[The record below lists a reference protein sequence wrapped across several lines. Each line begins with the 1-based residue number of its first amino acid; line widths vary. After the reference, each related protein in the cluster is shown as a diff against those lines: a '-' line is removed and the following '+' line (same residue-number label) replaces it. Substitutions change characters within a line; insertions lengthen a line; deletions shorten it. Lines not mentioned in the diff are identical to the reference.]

1 MAIGLDQQPER
12 ILYPLRGIDV
22 LSAIKIL
29 QGFLIFADA
38 AINFPTRPECDRPWI
53 KLDRHGEVIKTAS
66 RLTKLQPGKM
76 AIEVR
81 MRVGRIVCN
90 PFIDNLKI
98 VLRIGSQKIVQHLH
112 LFRRRRFFHLL
123 RSFSFKTVSSRGWIS
138 AAIRRDLARHASIE
152 VSKSAVAKI
161 RPPATSRRSREFS
174 LSPRAG
180 RGSG

>member
-98 VLRIGSQKIVQHLH
+98 VLRIGSQKIVQHLSP
-112 LFRRRRFFHLL
+112 LPASSVLSFAEIFQFQNSIFTRLDFRRNPPRLGPSRID
-123 RSFSFKTVSSRGWIS
+123 RSLQI
-138 AAIRRDLARHASIE
+138 
-152 VSKSAVAKI
+152 
-161 RPPATSRRSREFS
+161 
-174 LSPRAG
+174 
-180 RGSG
+180 RGSKDSPPGNIQALT